1 MVRPLV
7 LTLLSIICLQF
18 ASYGQTDSIALLKK
32 ELKPKRK
39 KQYTRPSDDI
49 FQPLKK
55 SWSVGV
61 HGGYPMVVGD
71 IPPDFGVGYGLDIR
85 KALGYSVSLR
95 LQAINGYCTGI
106 DWQRGGENLVASNV
120 ALNGT
125 NNPALNYNQP
135 NTPIYQNFKM
145 DFTQVNFQILYN
157 LNNINFMRQ
166 NPKFNTYLLLGG
178 GGMIFQTYIDQLDA
192 NGKMYDYSKIPD
204 IDKNGGSKSSVYS
217 ALKSL
222 RDGKYETKADI
233 DKNGATFAGE
243 NLVPVI
249 TAGIGV
255 EYKISDRISWSL
267 ELIYGFTGSD
277 ALDGARWYGA
287 GIPTSQAD
295 AFGYINTGIHIRL
308 GKTENAYWFSN
319 PLSMPYETILDS
331 KRRLMRV
338 DKIEKD
344 MGDLK
349 VQVDSMGK
357 NLWALTNDRDSDGV
371 ADYFDKEDSTPVSSI
386 VDGAGRTI
394 FFRDADGNIV
404 FNDPSAV
411 KGDEGDHD
419 PDGTTYRN
427 EDDGSKTKVMPDG
440 NEYKNSPDGSSYKST
455 KSGHKLHKAPDGK
468 IYGVNASG
476 QEDEIQF
483 DELNAKNPKVKTSRD
498 KDGNTIKVYPNG
510 NKYKITKDGTIYKTY
525 PDGTTYKKTK
535 DGQVYLVNTNGDED
549 EVEFRDATP
558 NPKKAR
564 PTNARTKFDAKDLS
578 NKITMMKSNGKGGY
592 ISPGVSSALGYMPA
606 IFFDTDKSDIKYTY
620 YPELFSV
627 ANNLKNNP
635 GVKVRVVGY
644 CDYRSSEQY
653 NYGLGM
659 RRANAVVNTLV
670 NYFGV
675 PAGQLTAE
683 SKGKLEPLTNLKG
696 WDALAANRRAQ
707 FAMDEKGAVP
717 AKKSVSS
724 SNSQG
729 SVAPAKEDTKATIT
743 PIGESNGNQNGA
755 ASETPAPAKAKPV
768 AKKSTSKKHGSKT
781 SKSATANK
789 PVEKTQEPDLYGPQ
803 NTDAGTA
810 TKKFETNEPSSNNA
824 VSSSEVK
831 PVEPAPVAVA
841 PATEPSPAPVAAA
854 PVADNST
861 PSTAPTTSPT
871 TDNSVAVAMPVN
883 STSAPATTDNAVAAP
898 APASTDNAASTPA
911 PASTD
916 NAASTPAPASTDNA
930 ASTPAPVAA
939 APAQDDNTVNL
950 NGGSITKDKAPKKT
964 KAELAAEK
972 KAFEKME
979 SDRKAEEKKKMKEL
993 KAAKKKAAKEA
1004 KKRKKKGIKDDKIE
1018 NMNIP
1023 GE

>member
-1 MVRPLV
+1 MGEIRIVRPLV

-18 ASYGQTDSIALLKK
+18 ASYGQTDSVALLKK

-61 HGGYPMVVGD
+61 HGGYPLVVGD

-157 LNNINFMRQ
+157 LNNVNFMRQ
-166 NPKFNTYLLLGG
+166 NPKFNTYLLVGG

-427 EDDGSKTKVMPDG
+427 EDDGSKTKIMPDG
-440 NEYKNSPDGSSYKST
+440 NEYKNSPDGSSFKST
-455 KSGHKLHKAPDGK
+455 KSGHKLHKGADGK

-483 DELNAKNPKVKTSRD
+483 DDLNTKNAKVKTSRD

-525 PDGTTYKKTK
+525 PDGTIYKKTK
-535 DGQVYLVNTNGDED
+535 DGQVYLVNANGDED

-564 PTNARTKFDAKDLS
+564 PANAKTKFDAKDLS

-675 PAGQLTAE
+675 PAGQLSAE

-707 FAMDEKGAVP
+707 FAMDEKGAGP
-717 AKKSVSS
+717 AKKSASS

-729 SVAPAKEDTKATIT
+729 SFTPVKKEDTKAAIVPT
-743 PIGESNGNQNGA
+743 GESNGNQNGA
-755 ASETPAPAKAKPV
+755 AAETPAPAKAKPV
-768 AKKSTSKKHGSKT
+768 AKKSSSKKHGSRT

-789 PVEKTQEPDLYGPQ
+789 PVEKTQEPDLYGAQ

-810 TKKFETNEPSSNNA
+810 TKKFETNEPSANNA
-824 VSSSEVK
+824 VSATEVK
-831 PVEPAPVAVA
+831 PAEPAPVAVT
-841 PATEPSPAPVAAA
+841 PATDPAPAPVAA
-854 PVADNST
+854 PVADNSATTT
-861 PSTAPTTSPT
+861 PPTTPT

-883 STSAPATTDNAVAAP
+883 STSAPAITDNTASAP
-898 APASTDNAASTPA
+898 TNTDNGTPA
-911 PASTD
+911 PA
-916 NAASTPAPASTDNA
+916 
-930 ASTPAPVAA
+930 PVAT

-950 NGGSITKDKAPKKT
+950 NGGSITMDKKPKKT
-964 KAELAAEK
+964 KAELAEEKKEAEK
-972 KAFEKME
+972 AAKE
-979 SDRKAEEKKKMKEL
+979 RKAEEKKKMKEL

-1004 KKRKKKGIKDDKIE
+1004 KKRKKQGIKDDKIE